1 MSKTPWLLARV
12 ASLGLAGC
20 STLARRNAA
29 VAPGIPA
36 QWPAE
41 ASQGEVTDVAALGW
55 RDFFADE
62 RLQQVI
68 GQALDNNRDLR
79 VAVLNV
85 EKARGQYRVQ
95 RADRVPGLAATGQ
108 MERPGTHAGVTEQF
122 PARGGVADFELDLF
136 GRVRN
141 RSEERPVGTECRSR
155 WAPSP

>member
-1 MSKTPWLLARV
+1 MNKTPLLLALV
-12 ASLGLAGC
+12 ASLGMAGC
-20 STLARRNAA
+20 STLVPKNTA
-29 VAPGIPA
+29 VAPAIPA

-55 RDFFADE
+55 RDFFTDE

-95 RADRVPGLAATGQ
+95 AKTFLADASGHSRISYADYGAA
-108 MERPGTHAGVTEQF
+108 F
-122 PARGGVADFELDLF
+122 VAEL
-136 GRVRN
+136 
-141 RSEERPVGTECRSR
+141 EAAKYPKQIIT
-155 WAPSP
+155 AAY